1 MSIAFKVF
9 DPILN
14 INDNCSWLPNPN
26 HREIQS
32 KNIEHP
38 WESLWKYSPLVP
50 ADIKPY
56 IRVFDWLI
64 DCFDGTLIT
73 IIDYLN
79 KKWSNTYRN
88 SLLNSM
94 NSSIIMCYPNWT
106 THSSSNYIKNR
117 PNCQSHQ
124 HQMYKW
130 HEEFPLII
138 SHMEKKTLFRQWTI
152 FRYTWAR
159 KSNTKFEPIMNR
171 VIQIKSKEI
180 KDLRESDGSISIV
193 RVMLSIQ
200 NYLMEI
206 LLKLNWMIIAQFN
219 ESLSDDVL
227 GLVISDY
234 VTFFRWNQS

>member
-50 ADIKPY
+50 ADIKLY

-64 DCFDGTLIT
+64 ASMEHWSQSLTISIKSGRILTGIHYLTVWILALLCAIPIERHIRQVITLKIGQIVKVISIKCTNGT
-73 IIDYLN
+73 
-79 KKWSNTYRN
+79 K
-88 SLLNSM
+88 
-94 NSSIIMCYPNWT
+94 SSHWLSVIW
-106 THSSSNYIKNR
+106 
-117 PNCQSHQ
+117 
-124 HQMYKW
+124 
-130 HEEFPLII
+130 
-138 SHMEKKTLFRQWTI
+138 KKTLFRQWTI

-193 RVMLSIQ
+193 RVMLPIQ